1 MPDNKALLSAPEILQ
16 KQLNLAKVGYWVINA
31 QTGEIDAS
39 DMFWEILGYE
49 PDELEPT
56 MDNLKKIHNLDDWE
70 NGWNL
75 IGDLFQGKTDVY
87 ENEIRYLTKDRRWL
101 WCEVK
106 GIITERDDAG
116 NPLTF
121 VGYTKDV
128 SGRRALES
136 RLNQL
141 IKKHQGELGEAQS
154 TIETLSGIL
163 PICSKCKSIRNDEGY
178 WKELEQFIE
187 THTELVFSH
196 GMCEK
201 CIDHLYGD
209 QGWYQRYK
217 AKMKKKD
224 EEN

>member
-1 MPDNKALLSAPEILQ
+1 
-16 KQLNLAKVGYWVINA
+16 
-31 QTGEIDAS
+31 
-39 DMFWEILGYE
+39 MFWEILGYE

-70 NGWNL
+70 NGWKL

-121 VGYTKDV
+121 AGYTKDI
-128 SGRRALES
+128 SERKILES
-136 RLNQL
+136 SLNRL
-141 IKKHQGELGEAQS
+141 IRDHQGELDEAQG
-154 TIETLSGIL
+154 TITALSGFL

-178 WKELEQFIE
+178 WKEVEQFIE
-187 THTELVFSH
+187 AHTELVFSH

-201 CIDHLYGD
+201 CANELYGD
-209 QGWYQRYK
+209 QGWYKRYK
-217 AKMKKKD
+217 EKLEKNS
-224 EEN
+224 EEI